1 MLTNQ
6 DIDELLVIAELEVD
20 EDIEQALRDFYR
32 PDIEREAEM
41 LWAELPDAVKKM
53 VLQKNPELRKVVG
66 G

>member
-6 DIDELLVIAELEVD
+6 DIDELLVMAELEVD

>member
-6 DIDELLVIAELEVD
+6 DIDELLVMAELEVD
-20 EDIEQALRDFYR
+20 ENIEQALRDFYR

-41 LWAELPDAVKKM
+41 LWAGLPDAVKKM

>member
-6 DIDELLVIAELEVD
+6 DIDELLVQAELEVD
-20 EDIEQALRDFYR
+20 DEIEQALRDFYR

-41 LWAELPDAVKKM
+41 LWAGLPDAVKKM